1 MAGSSGGE
9 EGFEFF
15 GGFVAKARHGGD
27 FLDAGEPEF
36 LDGSEVFK
44 DGGFA
49 AFAHAGEF
57 IEEAFRDFFQAEAS
71 IVGVGEAVG
80 FVTDALEKFKRSG
93 MAAEAEGKR
102 SVRQVNFFK
111 FFCQANDRDLFQSQL
126 SEFVQ
131 SGVELA
137 FAAVN
142 KNEVGH
148 FGGEQR

>member
-1 MAGSSGGE
+1 MTGSSGGE

-15 GGFVAKARHGGD
+15 GGFVAEARHGGD

-49 AFAHAGEF
+49 VFAHAGEF
-57 IEEAFRDFFQAEAS
+57 VEEAFRDFFQAEAS
-71 IVGVGEAVG
+71 VISVGEAVG
-80 FVTDALEKFKRSG
+80 FVADALEKFERSG

-102 SVRQVNFFK
+102 SVRQVDFFE
-111 FFCQANDRDLFQSQL
+111 FFCQANDRNLFQSQL
-126 SEFVQ
+126 SEFIQ

-137 FAAVN
+137 FTTGN

-148 FGGEQR
+148 FGEE